1 MTQPPPSDEILDLLT
16 GYALGALAPDEIAQA
31 RALLDERPELQA
43 VLAKLRATA
52 DKLPFGLPEA
62 EPPADLRQRT
72 LDFATGR
79 ATRQSAPAPQRA
91 GGRMRAWLGALGT
104 LAAVALVAAAV
115 GWAQFFRASGEIGR
129 LQGQVAAAET
139 QLDQLQA
146 EVSAAKKVL
155 AALEGAGGQGV
166 VLLTGNGQ
174 TVFVAQLP
182 PLQAGR
188 VYQLWRI
195 QGGQPPASAG
205 TFVVDARGFGR
216 YDLGGAPAT
225 GETIAVTDEPDGGSP
240 GPTTQPLLV
249 GTTAT

>member
-16 GYALGALAPDEIAQA
+16 AYALGALAPDEIAQA

-43 VLAKLRATA
+43 VLAELRATA

-79 ATRQSAPAPQRA
+79 TARPIAPQRA
-91 GGRMRAWLGALGT
+91 AGRMRAWFGALSA
-104 LAAVALVAAAV
+104 LAAVALVAAVV
-115 GWAQFFRASGEIGR
+115 GWAQFFRASGDVGR
-129 LQGQVAAAET
+129 LQGQVAAAEA
-139 QLDQLQA
+139 QLDQLHA
-146 EVSAAKKVL
+146 EISAAKKVL
-155 AALEGAGGQGV
+155 AALEGAGGQGA
-166 VLLTGNGQ
+166 VLLTGEGQ

-195 QGGQPPASAG
+195 HDGQAPASAG

-240 GPTTQPLLV
+240 GPTTAPILV

>member
-1 MTQPPPSDEILDLLT
+1 MTQTPPSDEILDLLT
-16 GYALGALAPDEIAQA
+16 AYALGALAPDEIAQA

-43 VLAKLRATA
+43 TLAELRATA
-52 DKLPFGLPEA
+52 DRLPFGLPEA

-79 ATRQSAPAPQRA
+79 ATRQQAPPQHT
-91 GGRMRAWLGALGT
+91 GGRMRAWLGALGA

-115 GWAQFFRASGEIGR
+115 GWGQYFRTSGEVGR
-129 LQGQVAAAET
+129 LQGQVAAAEV
-139 QLDQLQA
+139 QLGQLQA
-146 EVSAAKKVL
+146 EISAAKKVL
-155 AALEGAGGQGV
+155 AALEGAGGQGA
-166 VLLTGNGQ
+166 VLLTSHGQ

-182 PLQAGR
+182 QLQTGR

-195 QGGQPPASAG
+195 QGGQAPASAG
-205 TFVVDARGFGR
+205 TFVVDAHGFGR
-216 YDLGGAPAT
+216 YDLGGAPGT

-240 GPTTQPLLV
+240 GPTTQPILV

>member
-16 GYALGALAPDEIAQA
+16 AYALGALAPDEIAQA
-31 RALLDERPELQA
+31 RALLVERPELQA
-43 VLAKLRATA
+43 VLAELRATA

-79 ATRQSAPAPQRA
+79 ATRQPAPQRA
-91 GGRMRAWLGALGT
+91 AGRMRAWFGALGA
-104 LAAVALVAAAV
+104 LAAVALVAAVV
-115 GWAQFFRASGEIGR
+115 GWAQFFRASGDASQLR
-129 LQGQVAAAET
+129 GQVAAAEA
-139 QLDQLQA
+139 QLGQLQA
-146 EVSAAKKVL
+146 EISAAKKVL
-155 AALEGAGGQGV
+155 AALEGAGGQGA
-166 VLLTGNGQ
+166 VLQTGAGQ

-182 PLQAGR
+182 QLQAGR

-195 QGGQPPASAG
+195 QGDQAPASAG
-205 TFVVDARGFGR
+205 TFVVDAHGFGR
-216 YDLGGAPAT
+216 YDLGGAPGT
-225 GETIAVTDEPDGGSP
+225 GVTIAVTDEPDGGSP